1 VDAEQEAVA
10 AATSAELG
18 PLEPPSGFQEPPETA
33 GAEIGIPPACMA
45 AGKDRAPEVRSA
57 ADAMS
62 APPIAPTSRE
72 RYDWD
77 PLVVVEVLASES
89 IMGSKIYSFSLSGS
103 FVQHRLCDDF

>member
-1 VDAEQEAVA
+1 MDAEQEAVA

-77 PLVVVEVLASES
+77 PLVVVEES
-89 IMGSKIYSFSLSGS
+89 MMGFKFYSFSLSGS
-103 FVQHRLCDDF
+103 FVQHRSCDDF